1 MCYNIYCQFGNDKL
15 LHRLAIFCLREAPEK
30 NNKVFS
36 AKFSSVADRVARI
49 RQQSS
54 SICNLPVVSTV
65 V

>member
-1 MCYNIYCQFGNDKL
+1 MCYNIYCQFENDKL
-15 LHRLAIFCLREAPEK
+15 LHRLAIFCLREAHEK

-36 AKFSSVADRVARI
+36 AKLSSVADRVARI

-54 SICNLPVVSTV
+54 TICNLPVVSTV